1 MIDFDF
7 SIYYVYD
14 LKELMNRKKSE
25 TDSDLD

>member
-7 SIYYVYD
+7 FIYYVYD
-14 LKELMNRKKSE
+14 FKELMNRKKSE